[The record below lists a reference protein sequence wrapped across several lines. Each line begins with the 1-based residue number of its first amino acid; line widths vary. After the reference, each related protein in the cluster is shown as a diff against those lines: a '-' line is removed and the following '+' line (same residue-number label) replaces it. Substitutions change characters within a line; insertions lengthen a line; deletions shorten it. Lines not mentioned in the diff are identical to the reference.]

1 MSPAMSI
8 FDEGFLVSLPPILL
22 LAATVITCIPLIV
35 ILLIM
40 QKYIMQGIK
49 ITGIK

>member
-1 MSPAMSI
+1 M
-8 FDEGFLVSLPPILL
+8 L
-22 LAATVITCIPLIV
+22 LAATVITCIPLVV

-40 QKYIMQGIK
+40 QRYIMQGIK